1 MAIKQELYDA
11 IVEGDPDLVTEVIN
25 KEIENGAVAGEL
37 LDGTMIPSMRDMGD
51 KFSRN
56 ELYVPEMLL
65 AARAMQAGLNIIE
78 PMLAESGHKSLGRV
92 VIGTV
97 KGDLHDIG
105 KNLVSIMLK
114 GAGYKVEDLG
124 VNCDIEKFAKAV
136 EDGAEVVLCSALL
149 TTTMSY
155 MKEIVNYF
163 KEHKED
169 VKIVIGGA
177 PVSEEYANTIGA
189 HGYGEDANAAIKA
202 VDLLFNK

>member
-1 MAIKQELYDA
+1 MPKKQELYDA
-11 IVEGDPDLVTEVIN
+11 IVEGDPTLVIETIN
-25 KEIENGAVAGEL
+25 KELKNGATAGEL
-37 LDGTMIPSMRDMGD
+37 LDDTMIPSMRDMGD
-51 KFSRN
+51 KFSKN

-65 AARAMQAGLNIIE
+65 AARAMQNGLNIIE
-78 PMLAESGHKSLGRV
+78 PMLAESNHKSLGKV

-114 GAGYKVEDLG
+114 GAGYKVEDIG
-124 VNCDIEKFAKAV
+124 VNCDIQKFAKAV
-136 EDGAEVVLCSALL
+136 EEGAEIVLCSALL

-163 KEHKED
+163 KENKKD

-177 PVSEEYANTIGA
+177 PVSEEYASTIGA

-202 VDLLFNK
+202 VDLLYSK